1 VTPVLDE
8 EIDGR
13 SGNLG
18 FVTMRPAYREISGNA
33 RRANLARS
41 LENHRCGDY
50 QSFATLN
57 RLWQL

>member
-1 VTPVLDE
+1 MPVLDK
-8 EIDGR
+8 EIYGLP
-13 SGNLG
+13 GTLG
-18 FVTMRPAYREISGNA
+18 FVAMRQAYREIGGNA
-33 RRANLARS
+33 RRATLARS